1 MLARS
6 SLIGFMLFAII
17 GGPNPP
23 PPPPPPPPPSV
34 VPGIQA
40 LPPAMPMMPGIAA
53 TPLMI
58 CAFCQ
63 DNGNENDVRACKR
76 LAEAD
81 RKVTKASKKVAPGE
95 PNDFARGMAAARACG
110 GAARGP
116 GETAAGCDTW
126 RAAVKKRA
134 KACTFLETQRTAV
147 PPKPAAGAD
156 GSKLP
161 VIKVGAAE
169 RVAPLGQ
176 KLELVGVVGTVENV
190 PKVLVN
196 GETVELVEA
205 PGGGASAGPVNR
217 GFKISVPTAQ
227 AGTNIYVIEAC
238 DGADNCFGRDL
249 VVRVLAQDGPAA
261 KGQN

>member
-1 MLARS
+1 MLTWS
-6 SLIGFMLFAII
+6 YLVISMMFAFI
-17 GGPNPP
+17 GGPH

-34 VPGIQA
+34 VPGIQV
-40 LPPAMPMMPGIAA
+40 LPPTMHMVPGIMA

-95 PNDFARGMAAARACG
+95 PNNFERGMAAARKCG
-110 GAARGP
+110 GVARER
-116 GETAAGCDTW
+116 GETGCDTW

-134 KACTFLETQRTAV
+134 KACTLLEARKTDG

-156 GSKLP
+156 GSKVP
-161 VIKVGAAE
+161 VIKVGATE
-169 RVAPLGQ
+169 RVASLGQ
-176 KLELVGVVGTVENV
+176 TLDLVGVVGTLKNV
-190 PKVLVN
+190 PSVLIN
-196 GETVELVEA
+196 GEPVELIESR
-205 PGGGASAGPVNR
+205 GGDASAGPVNR
-217 GFKISVPTAQ
+217 SFKISVPTGQVGA
-227 AGTNIYVIEAC
+227 NIYVIEAC

-249 VVRVLAQDGPAA
+249 VVRVLMPDGPAT
-261 KGQN
+261 KDQN